1 MCSSDLREKYSEIA
15 ASAELKREL
24 VRRIAPFMLRRRKS
38 DVCLELPPKQEQL
51 LYCDM
56 EEPQRKLYRTL
67 EEHANEQYKQFS
79 ELGSGDR
86 SITHIHLLASI
97 MRMRQVCC
105 APELLPDGEGGG
117 ISSAKLELLNELLLE
132 TLDSGHKVLLFSQFT
147 SMLALIRSRLTEQ
160 NIPFEYLDGSTH
172 DRAERIDRFNS
183 DPEIRVFLLSLK
195 AGGVGINLTSADTV
209 IIFDPWW
216 NPAVEDQA
224 ADRTHRIGQT
234 RNVNIIRLV
243 VRDSIEERILALHE
257 RKRALF
263 NDIVEESTEALSSLS
278 IDDVKFLLDR

>member
-1 MCSSDLREKYSEIA
+1 
-15 ASAELKREL
+15 
-24 VRRIAPFMLRRRKS
+24 MLRRRKS

-56 EEPQRKLYRTL
+56 EPPQRKLYQTL
-67 EEHANEQYKQFS
+67 EKRANEQYRKFS
-79 ELGSGDR
+79 ELESGDR

-105 APELLPDGEGGG
+105 APELLPEGEGEGV
-117 ISSAKLELLNELLLE
+117 SSAKLDLLNELLLE

-147 SMLALIRSRLTEQ
+147 SMLSIIRDSLAAQQIE
-160 NIPFEYLDGSTH
+160 FEYLDGSTH
-172 DRAERIDRFNS
+172 DRAERIERFNS
-183 DPEIRVFLLSLK
+183 DPDVRVFLLSLK

-234 RNVNIIRLV
+234 RSVNIIRLV

-263 NDIVEESTEALSSLS
+263 NDLVEESTEAMSSLS